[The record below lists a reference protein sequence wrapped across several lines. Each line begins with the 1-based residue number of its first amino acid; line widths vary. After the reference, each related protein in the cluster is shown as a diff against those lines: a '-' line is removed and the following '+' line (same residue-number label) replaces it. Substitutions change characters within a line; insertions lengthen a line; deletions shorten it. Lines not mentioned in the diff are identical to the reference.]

1 MHQADTATE
10 RLCVCLLQDCKTEL
24 QALRGPYLAR
34 KAELIK
40 VQFAYV
46 LVSGQREV
54 AACSTEN
61 RQRIADNMDVV
72 CRTGR

>member
-1 MHQADTATE
+1 MHQAETATE
-10 RLCVCLLQDCKTEL
+10 RLCLLLLQDCRTEL
-24 QALRGPYLAR
+24 QAMRDPYLAG

-40 VQFAYV
+40 VQTAYV